1 MVTLDMFKNVPA
13 GRPFLAGEQIFNA
26 DEIGDRMFV
35 VLRGTVRLS
44 VRGRVL
50 ELLGPGQAFGELA
63 LIDDGPRAADAV
75 AVTDVQLV
83 EIDEDRFHN
92 LVRGN
97 PGFSL
102 QVMRVLAYRLRHVRD
117 RIAA

>member
-1 MVTLDMFKNVPA
+1 MVTLEMFRNVPA
-13 GRPFLAGEQIFNA
+13 GREFLAGERIFDA
-26 DEIGDRMFV
+26 GDIGDRMFV

-75 AVTDVQLV
+75 AVTDVELV
-83 EIDEDRFHN
+83 EINEERFRN
-92 LVRGN
+92 LVRGY

-102 QVMRVLAYRLRHVRD
+102 QVMRVLADRLRHVRD